1 MDSSA
6 PLPIEELS
14 NRIQHYLVC
23 ELCAQDVA
31 KANEAAVNTK
41 DTSQD
46 TSKGS
51 TQDTNEPSEISLQDY
66 TQIDAGLTH
75 LGIQVW
81 CRRHNF
87 NIVHI
92 DFQGHQL
99 PADFRRLTKI

>member
-1 MDSSA
+1 LDSSA

-23 ELCAQDVA
+23 ELCAQYVA

-41 DTSQD
+41 
-46 TSKGS
+46 GS
-51 TQDTNEPSEISLQDY
+51 TEATNEPSEISLQDY